1 MSEKRDYYEVLGVK
15 KDASEA
21 DIKKAFRKLAM
32 QYHPDKNPGDKKAE
46 ERFKEVNEAYGI
58 LSDPQTKERYDR
70 FGHAGIDPSA
80 FSGGGFN
87 VNFEDLFG
95 DLFGGMFGGGTR
107 SRRTGPRKGADIQK
121 NLRIKFEEAAF
132 GVKKQIQLTKYVL
145 CDECGGTGAADNAA
159 KIRCHGCN
167 GSGEVRT
174 TQRTP
179 FGQFTNVTP
188 CPRCNGQ
195 GEVIETPCKRC
206 SGSGK
211 VRSEVTIAVDIPAGV
226 DNDSVISLKGQGEP
240 GGNGGPNGD
249 LYVIISVSP
258 HKIFNRRGTDL
269 WLEIPITFTQ
279 AALGDTITVPTLE
292 EKVVYKIPPGTQ
304 PETIFRLKGKGI
316 KSLRSAR
323 SGDLNVKVIIEIP
336 TKLSNEEKKLLRK
349 LDETIKKGQS
359 NDAYAKRNKFLE
371 AMKELFS

>member
-107 SRRTGPRKGADIQK
+107 SRRTGPRKGSDIQK

-132 GVKKQIQLTKYVL
+132 GVKKQIQLTKYVI
-145 CDECGGTGAADNAA
+145 CDECNGTGAAGDAA
-159 KIRCHGCN
+159 KIRCPGCG

-188 CPRCNGQ
+188 CPRCSGQ
-195 GEVIETPCKRC
+195 GEIIEAPCKRC
-206 SGSGK
+206 GGSGK

-226 DNDSVISLKGQGEP
+226 DNDNILPLKGQGEP
-240 GGNGGPNGD
+240 GSNGGPNGD
-249 LYVIISVSP
+249 LYVIINVSP
-258 HKIFNRRGTDL
+258 HKIFSRRGTDL

-304 PETIFRLKGKGI
+304 PDTIFRLKGKGI
-316 KSLRSAR
+316 KSLRSSK

-336 TKLSNEEKKLLRK
+336 TKLNNEEKKLLRK

-371 AMKELFS
+371 TMKELFN